1 MNNCNIDIQIEY
13 YFISIPPRGTR
24 KKRFDSF
31 KMKTRLFD
39 FIPDPNIHTIA
50 YVDCDIIF
58 GIEGSQKLFIIAI
71 SYMQCLLYT
80 KGYEIIPVHY

>member
-1 MNNCNIDIQIEY
+1 
-13 YFISIPPRGTR
+13 
-24 KKRFDSF
+24 
-31 KMKTRLFD
+31 MKTRLFD